1 MLASFLVVRK
11 VDPNTPF
18 PLEPAGDTTTG
29 RGKGKGA
36 SKSKKGDAKGKNKD
50 SPAPQTPNQ
59 TAGTVSVVTPQKP
72 EIAEQNGAASDTPGI
87 PSEPAAP
94 AAPAANLKE
103 YWQPVTWRIHA
114 ANPRVLEPLTRVV
127 KPADEVRK
135 YMNEVMDRAERA
147 PDGFPALRLPREE
160 AREVFESENTPA
172 SATNPTAASRSRP
185 SRLRE
190 ESEVE
195 SNVVDLEEDD
205 ELLDFYGSPS
215 GLPPPVKV

>member
-18 PLEPAGDTTTG
+18 PIEPAGDTTTG
-29 RGKGKGA
+29 RSKGA
-36 SKSKKGDAKGKNKD
+36 SKSKKGDAKGKSKD
-50 SPAPQTPNQ
+50 SPVPPTPNQ
-59 TAGTVSVVTPQKP
+59 AAAPPSTETPQKP
-72 EIAEQNGAASDTPGI
+72 EIAKPNGVASDTPGT
-87 PSEPAAP
+87 PSEP

-103 YWQPVTWRIHA
+103 YWQPVTWRIHST
-114 ANPRVLEPLTRVV
+114 NPRILEPLTRVV

-160 AREVFESENTPA
+160 AREGFDSEGTSV
-172 SATNPTAASRSRP
+172 SATNATAGAAASRSRP
-185 SRLRE
+185 SRIRE

-215 GLPPPVKV
+215 ELPPLKV